1 MCILVT
7 MEQVNSGDN
16 KVAAIT
22 SLKIAEFTGKAH
34 SDVLF
39 SINELILAGEFS
51 PANFVK
57 GEYKPY

>member
-1 MCILVT
+1 